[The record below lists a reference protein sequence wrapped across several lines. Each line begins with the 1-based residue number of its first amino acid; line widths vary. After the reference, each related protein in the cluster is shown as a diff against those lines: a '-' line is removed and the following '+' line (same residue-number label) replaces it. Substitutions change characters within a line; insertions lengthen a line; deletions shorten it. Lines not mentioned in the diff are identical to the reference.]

1 MSTATVRAQ
10 SASSTSTSPA
20 EDGPAGQIGSQE
32 GQPRPPSARREPGP
46 GESGEFRRAAN
57 WKNPRVATILET
69 AAACFSKGGFT
80 ATTLADIG
88 KELGLRKSIVHY
100 YFASKAALVHEVQS
114 LAYSRYLDIVRD
126 ALSSP
131 LKAGDGAG
139 GAVDRTRVSSGF
151 RQLWRRLAEDTSI
164 RGLNIEL
171 WSEGRRD
178 AELSG
183 MADALQVET
192 HRLLTEHLREAGT
205 REDVSAEDLATLTLA
220 VLDGLT
226 VLAERESTGDRAAR
240 AFEAYVQLLQC
251 PRDTSQ

>member
-1 MSTATVRAQ
+1 MGQVS
-10 SASSTSTSPA
+10 SAGSPSSPGA
-20 EDGPAGQIGSQE
+20 YRLGGAAAAH
-32 GQPRPPSARREPGP
+32 PPNGETARRPEPGP

-114 LAYSRYLDIVRD
+114 LAYSRYLDIVRG
-126 ALSSP
+126 ALGSSTSTTSEP
-131 LKAGDGAG
+131 ADSAS
-139 GAVDRTRVSSGF
+139 ASATTVTPGF
-151 RQLWRRLAEDTSI
+151 RNLWRKLADDSSV

-178 AELSG
+178 AELSS

-192 HRLLTEHLREAGT
+192 HRLLTEHIEDAGT
-205 REDVSAEDLATLTLA
+205 RRDVNADDLATLTLA

-226 VLAERESTGDRAAR
+226 VLAERETTSERASR
-240 AFEAYVQLLQC
+240 AFDAYVKLLEC
-251 PRDTSQ
+251 PRPGA